1 MEKRDEIGPLVPGNL
16 GTGDLVRVCV
26 VASSRFPLAEPF
38 AGGLEAH
45 SHQLVTE
52 LRRRG
57 HEVTV
62 FAAPGSDASLGA
74 DHLDVRPFVSTPAA
88 RADLAAPPE
97 WWMQEHHA
105 YLSLMLDLA
114 DQDVD
119 VVHNNSLHHLPVAL
133 SRLVA
138 APVVTTLHTPPLP
151 WLESAVRLAA
161 DRCRFI
167 AVSAAMAASW
177 APTVASTVVPN
188 GVDPARWRVGPGGT
202 RAVWAGRLV
211 PEKAPH
217 LAIAAARRAGIGLD
231 LVGPVGD
238 HAYVAEHVTPHLDDQ
253 VRHLGH
259 LGQDGLNAVLGHAAV
274 AMVTPAWDEPFGLVA
289 VEAMA
294 SGTPVAAFAR
304 GALPEIVDRSSGRLA
319 TPDDVDALAAA
330 LVDAA
335 GLDRA
340 AVRRR
345 VEQRFSLG
353 AMVDSYED
361 VYAAAV
367 ADARRPARAVA

>member
-1 MEKRDEIGPLVPGNL
+1 M
-16 GTGDLVRVCV
+16 RVCV

-45 SHQLVTE
+45 SHHLVTE

-62 FAAPGSDASLGA
+62 FAAPGSDESLGA
-74 DHLDVRPFVSTPAA
+74 QHLDVRPFASTPTA
-88 RADLAAPPE
+88 RADVAAPPE

-105 YLSLMLDLA
+105 YLSLMLELRDRG
-114 DQDVD
+114 VD
-119 VVHNNSLHHLPVAL
+119 VIHNNSLHHLPVAL
-133 SRLVA
+133 SRIVD

-151 WLESAVRLAA
+151 WLESAVRLASE
-161 DRCRFI
+161 RCRFI
-167 AVSAAMAASW
+167 SVSAAMAASW
-177 APTVASTVVPN
+177 SPSVASTVVPN
-188 GVDPARWRVGPGGT
+188 GIDPARWAPGPGGD

-217 LAIAAARRAGIGLD
+217 LAIAAARRAGMGID
-231 LVGPVGD
+231 LVGPLGD
-238 HAYVAEHVTPHLDDQ
+238 HAYVAEHVLPQLDDQ

-259 LGQDGLNAVLGHAAV
+259 LGQQQLNEVLGRAAV
-274 AMVTPAWDEPFGLVA
+274 AVVTPAWDEPFGLVA

-304 GALPEIVDRSSGRLA
+304 GALPEIVDDSSGRLA
-319 TPDDVDALAAA
+319 APDDVDGLATAMRQAA
-330 LVDAA
+330 L
-335 GLDRA
+335 LDRH

-345 VEQRFSLG
+345 VEQAFSLR
-353 AMVDSYED
+353 AMVDAYESVYRD
-361 VYAAAV
+361 VVASASRAA
-367 ADARRPARAVA
+367 

>member
-1 MEKRDEIGPLVPGNL
+1 M
-16 GTGDLVRVCV
+16 RVVV

-62 FAAPGSDASLGA
+62 FAAPGSDAALDA
-74 DHLDVRPFVSTPAA
+74 HHLDVQPFASTSAA
-88 RADLAAPPE
+88 RADVAAPPE

-105 YLSLMLDLA
+105 YLSLMLELA
-114 DQDVD
+114 DRPVD

-133 SRLVA
+133 SRLVS

-151 WLESAVRLAA
+151 WLESAVRLAS
-161 DRCRFI
+161 DSCRFI
-167 AVSAAMAASW
+167 SVSAAMAATW
-177 APTVASTVVPN
+177 APSVRSTVVPN
-188 GVDPARWRVGPGGT
+188 GIDPARWRPGPGGT

-217 LAIAAARRAGIGLD
+217 LAIAAARRAGMGLD

-238 HAYVAEHVTPHLDDQ
+238 HGYVAEHVAPQLDDQ

-259 LGQDGLNAVLGHAAV
+259 LGQRDLNDVLGRAAV
-274 AMVTPAWDEPFGLVA
+274 AVVTPAWDEPFGLVA

-304 GALPEIVDRSSGRLA
+304 GALPEIVDAATGRLA
-319 TPDDVDALAAA
+319 APHDVDALAVAMREAAA
-330 LVDAA
+330 L
-335 GLDRA
+335 DRRA
-340 AVRRR
+340 PRRR
-345 VEQRFSLG
+345 VEAAFSLR
-353 AMVDSYED
+353 AMVDAYED
-361 VYAAAV
+361 VYHRAVTETLRGPRAAA
-367 ADARRPARAVA
+367 